1 MKHSPYND
9 ADKFA
14 GYFCIHIEFLI
25 ANFNCE
31 SHVITSEND
40 KMNKS
45 KTRVFQDKPL
55 K

>member
-1 MKHSPYND
+1 MKHSLYND

-25 ANFNCE
+25 ANE